1 MVVHELQVLVAELAG
16 DDLDVLHGID
26 AIFDVD
32 DVRVVEGAHDVDD
45 AVDRLD
51 VREEGVTETG
61 SLRGALDETGDV
73 DDLEVGLNDG
83 LGLVVVHEP
92 VEAIVG
98 DVHARGVGID
108 GAEGEVLGG
117 DGAVRQGVVQRG
129 LADVGHT
136 DEADLFHAEAS
147 RAFEREGQRMR
158 SSEGG

>member
-1 MVVHELQVLVAELAG
+1 M
-16 DDLDVLHGID
+16 
-26 AIFDVD
+26 
-32 DVRVVEGAHDVDD
+32 
-45 AVDRLD
+45 
-51 VREEGVTETG
+51 
-61 SLRGALDETGDV
+61 
-73 DDLEVGLNDG
+73 
-83 LGLVVVHEP
+83 VVHEP